1 MEKRRQPGFRGIIY
15 FSYFAEK
22 LFMKYL
28 LPSLLMLTAMIT
40 PLAGQVA
47 DTAKYVSLDPYYFHL
62 EYLKDDSSLM
72 LDVRMPFEFRGK
84 RIRDAIN
91 IPSSVEMEAFSDT
104 LSRNHSLFIYCYNGY
119 RSRRAAEL
127 FYDKGFRKIYNLEGG
142 IVAWKKDKMPT
153 VRGRIKRKKA
163 VREQ

>member
-1 MEKRRQPGFRGIIY
+1 MEERRKRYFRRIAF

-22 LFMKYL
+22 LLMKYL
-28 LPSLLMLTAMIT
+28 PLSLLMLTAIIT
-40 PLAGQVA
+40 PLAGQEA

-84 RIRDAIN
+84 RIRDAVN
-91 IPSSVEMEAFSDT
+91 IPTSQEMETFTDT
-104 LSRNHSLFIYCYNGY
+104 LSRSHSLFIYCYNGY
-119 RSRRAAEL
+119 RSRRAAEM
-127 FYDKGFRKIYNLEGG
+127 FYDKGFRKVYNLEGG
-142 IVAWKKDKMPT
+142 IVAWRKDGMPT
-153 VRGRIKRKKA
+153 VRGKVKRKKP